1 LNDAPANAVSGAGA
15 AAEQTTRS
23 PFAVG
28 VPSIDALHVECEA
41 MLLRLSNA
49 IETGTGIDT
58 ALAALQ
64 EHLGRH
70 FSHEEALMAQTS
82 FPPAGCHERE
92 HAMVLEV
99 VAEVCRRHGAGDRAP
114 AERLAAAVTEWFEL
128 HAAGMDAALAAWL
141 NARRD
146 EAVSADATLGSPAGR
161 SVAVQDR
168 C

>member
-1 LNDAPANAVSGAGA
+1 LNDAPADA
-15 AAEQTTRS
+15 AAAAGTTPRATGRGS
-23 PFAVG
+23 FAVG
-28 VPSIDALHVECEA
+28 VPSIDALHVECES
-41 MLLRLSNA
+41 MLLRLSDA
-49 IETGTGIDT
+49 IEAEAGIDA

-64 EHLGRH
+64 DHLRRH

-99 VAEVCRRHGAGDRAP
+99 VAEVCRRQGTGDRAP

-146 EAVSADATLGSPAGR
+146 ETLSTDETLKSPASCSEAAR
-161 SVAVQDR
+161 ER

>member
-1 LNDAPANAVSGAGA
+1 MNDAPADA
-15 AAEQTTRS
+15 AAAADTTPRATGRGS
-23 PFAVG
+23 FAVG

-41 MLLRLSNA
+41 MLLRLSSA
-49 IETGTGIDT
+49 IETGTGIEA

-146 EAVSADATLGSPAGR
+146 EPVSVDATLGSPAGR
-161 SVAVQDR
+161 SAAAQDR

>member
-1 LNDAPANAVSGAGA
+1 MNDAPADA
-15 AAEQTTRS
+15 AAAAGTTPRATGGS
-23 PFAVG
+23 FAVG
-28 VPSIDALHVECEA
+28 VPSIDALHVECEEL
-41 MLLRLSNA
+41 LLRLSDA
-49 IETGTGIDT
+49 IEADAGIDA

-64 EHLGRH
+64 DHLRRH

-99 VAEVCRRHGAGDRAP
+99 VAEVCRRHGAGDQAP

-128 HAAGMDAALAAWL
+128 HAASMDAALAAWL

-146 EAVSADATLGSPAGR
+146 EPVTADATSGSPAACSAAAQQR
-161 SVAVQDR
+161 R
-168 C
+168 

>member
-1 LNDAPANAVSGAGA
+1 LNDAPANAA
-15 AAEQTTRS
+15 AAAGTTPQAQARGS
-23 PFAVG
+23 FAVG

-41 MLLRLSNA
+41 MLLRLASA
-49 IETGTGIDT
+49 IAADAGIDA

-64 EHLGRH
+64 EHLVRH

-99 VAEVCRRHGAGDRAP
+99 VAEVCRRSGAGDRAP

-146 EAVSADATLGSPAGR
+146 EPPSTDETLGSPAGC
-161 SVAVQDR
+161 SVAARER

>member
-1 LNDAPANAVSGAGA
+1 
-15 AAEQTTRS
+15 
-23 PFAVG
+23 
-28 VPSIDALHVECEA
+28 
-41 MLLRLSNA
+41 MLLRLSGA
-49 IETGTGIDT
+49 IEAEAGIDA

-64 EHLGRH
+64 EHLRRH

-99 VAEVCRRHGAGDRAP
+99 VAEVCRRHSAGDRAP

-146 EAVSADATLGSPAGR
+146 APLSADDATLGRPVDR
-161 SVAVQDR
+161 SAAAQER